1 MWEGEIVE
9 ERVRRRSEG
18 VSQSVFQ
25 AKIGDGSVRRQE
37 LPLIPGRERQEAAR
51 SKGKEVGGYPPRNET
66 HGAGMSMATNPKWSS
81 FAKPIKVE

>member
-37 LPLIPGRERQEAAR
+37 FPYPLGRGNR
-51 SKGKEVGGYPPRNET
+51 KGHKKKGEEVEL
-66 HGAGMSMATNPKWSS
+66 SS
-81 FAKPIKVE
+81 P